1 MFGLGIIVI
10 AVIIVI
16 ALLVLFSFVPVG
28 LWISRIAGVK
38 VGIGTLVGMRLR
50 RVSPRKVIGPLIKAH
65 KAGLNLTT
73 NQLESHYLAGGNVDR
88 VVDANIAAQRA
99 DINLPFERGALLT

>member
-28 LWISRIAGVK
+28 LLDIS
-38 VGIGTLVGMRLR
+38 
-50 RVSPRKVIGPLIKAH
+50 
-65 KAGLNLTT
+65 NLCW
-73 NQLESHYLAGGNVDR
+73 S
-88 VVDANIAAQRA
+88 
-99 DINLPFERGALLT
+99 

>member
-28 LWISRIAGVK
+28 LWISQFSELK
-38 VGIGTLVGMRLR
+38 
-50 RVSPRKVIGPLIKAH
+50 
-65 KAGLNLTT
+65 
-73 NQLESHYLAGGNVDR
+73 
-88 VVDANIAAQRA
+88 
-99 DINLPFERGALLT
+99 

>member
-28 LWISRIAGVK
+28 LWIS
-38 VGIGTLVGMRLR
+38 
-50 RVSPRKVIGPLIKAH
+50 
-65 KAGLNLTT
+65 
-73 NQLESHYLAGGNVDR
+73 QLSWS
-88 VVDANIAAQRA
+88 
-99 DINLPFERGALLT
+99 

>member
-16 ALLVLFSFVPVG
+16 ALPVLFSFVPVG
-28 LWISRIAGVK
+28 LWISAIAGVK

-50 RVSPRKVIGPLIKAH
+50 RVSPRKV
-65 KAGLNLTT
+65 
-73 NQLESHYLAGGNVDR
+73 QWS
-88 VVDANIAAQRA
+88 
-99 DINLPFERGALLT
+99 IN

>member
-28 LWISRIAGVK
+28 LWISAI
-38 VGIGTLVGMRLR
+38 L
-50 RVSPRKVIGPLIKAH
+50 
-65 KAGLNLTT
+65 
-73 NQLESHYLAGGNVDR
+73 LELK
-88 VVDANIAAQRA
+88 
-99 DINLPFERGALLT
+99 

>member
-28 LWISRIAGVK
+28 LWISISELK
-38 VGIGTLVGMRLR
+38 
-50 RVSPRKVIGPLIKAH
+50 
-65 KAGLNLTT
+65 
-73 NQLESHYLAGGNVDR
+73 
-88 VVDANIAAQRA
+88 
-99 DINLPFERGALLT
+99 